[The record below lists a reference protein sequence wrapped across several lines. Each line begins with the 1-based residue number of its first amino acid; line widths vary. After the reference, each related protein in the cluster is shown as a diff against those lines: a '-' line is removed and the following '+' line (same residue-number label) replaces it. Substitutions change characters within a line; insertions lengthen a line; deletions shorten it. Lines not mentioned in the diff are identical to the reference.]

1 MADRLVKEEI
11 DTRILNLLGIDDVFD
26 IDYTTYLLLLREAI
40 VKGSF
45 GKSKLSD
52 EELALLSNERKRV
65 KNKQDNGRFEI
76 KSKKIS
82 ASKFTSG
89 KFVSKP
95 KVGGS
100 IVKFQ
105 KPKEKGPLSFIGDI
119 LGSIF
124 KTITEKNK
132 LDKKN
137 AEQQRKEEEREKRR
151 KGESLLEKT
160 GKGIKEVKNLVQ
172 KAVSPFK
179 NIIDKIINFL
189 VFTFL
194 GKAFNDFLNWLSDSE
209 NKKKLDSVIRF
220 LVSHWPLILG
230 GFVLFGTSF
239 GRFIRGTLKL
249 VARSIFLL
257 GAQIPKLRN
266 FLRKNKGLAFLGMA
280 AAPLVSRE
288 AINILNEK
296 PNDAAGLESVDT
308 TQTGETDLQNAKEP
322 TDQITKLNI
331 PKFMSGGIVFP
342 NINLKLSQSPT
353 NIKDIQMNKGGAIDK
368 QTGMNI
374 TGAGPDTQ
382 LIAAQPGEIV
392 MSKKAVDTYGPQF
405 FLGLNKAA
413 GATNVPKYTNN
424 IQLATN
430 GGVVGMQGDGFL
442 NQLGRFLPGTG
453 TVMAPKSDGP
463 VDLQGIRQTMAGYQN
478 KLLGMPLGETYFPR
492 GNAGQYSQQ
501 ENRRYYEKT
510 GKYFVPTQYPGGA
523 SGIHGLYT
531 PQQRQQTT
539 PRTSST
545 NQRLNTSIQNARD
558 ITRLPGG
565 AAYSPLIESVSS
577 TAIKQQAYYDM
588 LKNTMRKAGM
598 RGAEESMNI
607 YGKPIKRQ
615 GGGLIPQGPFTP
627 LPSAG
632 YVRPQGSFIPKPI
645 LALPGPMPGTTL
657 PFGYDPMRGL
667 RGGGLVREN
676 SGMNILGGTADRQLT
691 MLQPGEYVLPAGT
704 VSKLGVSLI
713 DKIVAMTDSDSNA
726 AKLGRSKI
734 NRSIPGP
741 PVKGSSGMMPI
752 TLPPITGGADPQMS
766 NNASGTSV
774 PQIDAIAPTS
784 MEVRES
790 LAAIYGIL

>member
-11 DTRILNLLGIDDVFD
+11 DVRILRLLGLEDVFD
-26 IDYTTYLLLLREAI
+26 LDYETYISLLRERI
-40 VKGSF
+40 VRGSF
-45 GKSKLSD
+45 GKNKLSD
-52 EELALLSNERKRV
+52 EELALLANERKRIRNR
-65 KNKQDNGRFEI
+65 KNKGRFEI
-76 KSKKIS
+76 KEKKIS

-89 KFVSKP
+89 KFTSKP
-95 KVGGS
+95 KTSTS
-100 IVKFQ
+100 IVKFE
-105 KPKEKGPLSFIGDI
+105 KSKEKSPLNFIGDI
-119 LGSIF
+119 LSSIL
-124 KTITEKNK
+124 KSIVEKNK
-132 LDKKN
+132 FDEKN
-137 AEQQRKEEEREKRR
+137 AEQQRKEEENEKRR
-151 KGESLLEKT
+151 KRESLLEKT

-179 NIIDKIINFL
+179 DIIDKIINFL

-194 GKAFNDFLNWLSDSE
+194 GKAFNDFLNWLSDPE

-266 FLRKNKGLAFLGMA
+266 FLRKNKRLAFLGMA

-288 AINILNEK
+288 AINILNQK
-296 PNDAAGLESVDT
+296 PNDAAGLEPADT
-308 TQTGETDLQNAKEP
+308 TQTGESDLQNAKAS

-331 PKFMSGGIVFP
+331 PKFMSGGFVFP
-342 NINLKLSQSPT
+342 NINLKLPQSPT

-413 GATNVPKYTNN
+413 GSTNVPKYTNN
-424 IQLATN
+424 IQQAAE
-430 GGVVGMQGDGFL
+430 GGMVGQPRDNFL

-453 TVMAPKSDGP
+453 TVMAPKSSGP
-463 VDLQGIRQTMAGYQN
+463 KDIQGIRQTLAGYQN
-478 KLLGMPLGETYFPR
+478 KLLGIPLGGPFFPG
-492 GNAGQYSQQ
+492 GNAGQYSQE
-501 ENRRYYEKT
+501 ENRRYYGRT
-510 GKYFVPTQYPGGA
+510 GKHFVPTDFGPGYMP
-523 SGIHGLYT
+523 GIHGLYKPPT
-531 PQQRQQTT
+531 QRRSQSITGN
-539 PRTSST
+539 PR
-545 NQRLNTSIQNARD
+545 LDAAIQNARD
-558 ITRLPGG
+558 VGNIPGAG
-565 AAYSPLIESVSS
+565 AYSPLIESAAN
-577 TAIKQQAYYDM
+577 TAIKKQQQYNQMRDF
-588 LKNTMRKAGM
+588 MRKHNM
-598 RGAEESMNI
+598 SGANQSMNL
-607 YGKPIKRQ
+607 YGRPIRRQ

-627 LPSAG
+627 LPHAG
-632 YVRPQGSFIPKPI
+632 YVRPQGAFIPKPV
-645 LALPGPMPGTTL
+645 LSLPGPMPGTTL